1 MTETKYLQFEGL
13 GSPVALENAAE
24 LLPMIDDVLRQWP
37 HHSTKT
43 AHAPPFVTIKP
54 SDGKNWSL
62 ELPETQSAKRKWND
76 VNAVCDLVAEMAWER
91 IRTEP
96 DLLCLHAAAVEFAG
110 RLVIFP
116 NVRRAGK
123 STLTAA
129 LARLGHRIYTDDF
142 LPVRF
147 DEASQTFEGIANG
160 VLPRIRL
167 PLPDSFSDSFH
178 AWVNDDPGPSNR
190 QYKYLQSAPVAP
202 GPETMPL
209 GAMVMLDRRDDPIT
223 PLLTSIP
230 REDALTNLITQNFA
244 RTQLSSAILTSMDA
258 LSRHMPVFR
267 LTYHCGEEAA
277 AFLAAHPELKALP
290 AATAGNVSHKAASA
304 PLEKRGEPAP
314 SFERASRYVQA
325 NGLTEMQVGPDH
337 FLTDGDGLSIYRLN
351 AGSVAIWRLL
361 AEPTDLDE
369 VIDVLSTAFHNV
381 APSQIAAD
389 SEDLMRNLAVARLI
403 VPHNLE
409 KGP

>member
-1 MTETKYLQFEGL
+1 MTETTYLQFEGL
-13 GSPVALENAAE
+13 DSPVALENATE
-24 LLPMIDDVLRQWP
+24 LLPMIDDVLRLWP
-37 HHSTKT
+37 HRSATT
-43 AHAPPFVTIKP
+43 AQGQPFVTIKP
-54 SDGKNWSL
+54 GEGKNWSL
-62 ELPETQSAKRKWND
+62 ELPETQSPSRKWNA
-76 VNAVCDLVAEMAWER
+76 VNAICDLVAEMAWER
-91 IRTEP
+91 IRSEP
-96 DLLCLHAAAVEFAG
+96 ALLCLHAAAVEFSA

-142 LPVRF
+142 LPVRL
-147 DEASQTFEGIANG
+147 DEDSQTFEGIANG

-178 AWVNDDPGPSNR
+178 TWVNDDPGPSNR
-190 QYKYLQSAPVAP
+190 QYKYLQSALIAP

-209 GAMVMLDRRDDPIT
+209 GAMVMLDRRDDPIA
-223 PLLTSIP
+223 PSLAPMP
-230 REDALTNLITQNFA
+230 RADALTNLILQNFA

-277 AFLAAHPELKALP
+277 AFLAAHPDLATLP
-290 AATAGNVSHKAASA
+290 AAKAGDVSRKTAPA
-304 PLEKRGEPAP
+304 PLEKREQPAP
-314 SFERASRYVQA
+314 SFERSSQYVQA
-325 NGLTEMQVGPDH
+325 SGLTEMLVGEDH
-337 FLTDGDGLSIYRLN
+337 FLTDGDGLAIYRLN
-351 AGSVAIWRLL
+351 AGSVAIWRVL

-369 VIDVLSTAFHNV
+369 VIDVLHSAFHDV
-381 APSQIAAD
+381 PASQIAAD